1 MENDSK
7 NYEAAENV
15 RAYDLS
21 ININLYPEEI
31 HHVEDAENA
40 GFSNQL

>member
-1 MENDSK
+1 MDNNSK
-7 NYEAAENV
+7 NYEAAEYV

-21 ININLYPEEI
+21 ININLHPEEI

-40 GFSNQL
+40 GFTNQL